1 MSPWAPSAPRRCD
14 FAGGDAGETRAAILL
29 SMSTFDVLR
38 RAAFAAATLSFLAA
52 AACRA
57 TDPPAWFSEEPV
69 ESGKWV
75 AASGVPDWVTA
86 PPARDGW
93 FRFVVE
99 GKSNLRG
106 IAAGGR
112 RPNPDRAVAELLRA
126 RLHSDTGVVDPVQMA
141 ITAAVSG
148 TRMVSRACCEEVLTP
163 DPVPGNTLCT
173 AWALW
178 ETPID
183 PIVAGMSEQTADDWR
198 AALAVPHGV
207 APPVLHAD
215 K

>member
-1 MSPWAPSAPRRCD
+1 MLVP
-14 FAGGDAGETRAAILL
+14 
-29 SMSTFDVLR
+29 MSTLDVLR

-57 TDPPAWFSEEPV
+57 TDPPAWFAEEPA
-69 ESGKWV
+69 ESGKWI

-106 IAAGGR
+106 IAAGRG
-112 RPNPDRAVAELLRA
+112 RPNPDRALAELLRA
-126 RLHSDTGVVDPVQMA
+126 RLHSDTGVIDPVALA

-148 TRMVSRACCEEVLTP
+148 TRMASRACCEEVLTP

-178 ETPID
+178 ETPIEPVVRWAVD
-183 PIVAGMSEQTADDWR
+183 GMRDDWR
-198 AALAVPHGV
+198 AALAVPQGV
-207 APPVLHAD
+207 APPALHGD